1 MSTLLHRGHRRL
13 GLNLDSGR
21 QGSSERL
28 AHMLGPE
35 RAQAKIGQV
44 NLLSEWRGMG
54 VRCAFVFTGSMEA
67 SHANQSSSQDSGSL
81 MEKESWRSIRCQRT
95 ASCACSGAD
104 RHPRWR
110 LWGQY
115 LCQGHTALMGGAR
128 GSIGCLAARPAQA
141 GPACERTEQI
151 VSTRAGGLAS
161 QPGSPGARRSRMC
174 ILARHSSLASGRAR
188 STSATRSSG
197 ATGLFSQL

>member
-44 NLLSEWRGMG
+44 NLLSEWRGIG
-54 VRCAFVFTGSMEA
+54 VRCAFVFTGNMEA

-81 MEKESWRSIRCQRT
+81 MEEESWRSIRCQRT

-115 LCQGHTALMGGAR
+115 LSQGHTALMGGAR
-128 GSIGCLAARPAQA
+128 GSIGCLAARPPKLGPPASAQNRS
-141 GPACERTEQI
+141 CQ
-151 VSTRAGGLAS
+151 RAGGLAS